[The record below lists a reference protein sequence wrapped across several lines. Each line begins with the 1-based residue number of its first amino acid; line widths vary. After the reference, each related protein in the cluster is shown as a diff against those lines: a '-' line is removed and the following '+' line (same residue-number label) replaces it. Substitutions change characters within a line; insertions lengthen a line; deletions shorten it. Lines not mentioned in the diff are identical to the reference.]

1 MAKRTHRFEL
11 MLSNAER
18 DIVAASAA
26 ATGLTMAAFA
36 RQAMMIDQPVSARA
50 KAHVVD
56 RAAIAALNVIGS
68 NLNQIARVGN
78 SSKTLNQ
85 QHLQGLTV
93 MYRKLSAIVKK
104 IENPENPVGTMRPDE

>member
-1 MAKRTHRFEL
+1 MKRTHRLEL
-11 MLSNAER
+11 MLSDAER

-56 RAAIAALNVIGS
+56 RAAIAALNSIGS
-68 NLNQIARVGN
+68 NLNQIAKVGN
-78 SSKTLNQ
+78 ATGKFSPQNLHALKA
-85 QHLQGLTV
+85 
-93 MYRKLSAIVKK
+93 MFAKLSAIVRK
-104 IENPENPVGTMRPDE
+104 IEDPQDLDSVERGGP

>member
-1 MAKRTHRFEL
+1 MKRTNRLEL
-11 MLSNAER
+11 MLSDAER

-56 RAAIAALNVIGS
+56 RAAIAALNAIGS
-68 NLNQIARVGN
+68 NLNQIARIGN

-104 IENPENPVGTMRPDE
+104 SRSLKNP

>member
-1 MAKRTHRFEL
+1 
-11 MLSNAER
+11 MLSDAER
-18 DIVAASAA
+18 EIVAASAA

-56 RAAIAALNVIGS
+56 RAAIAALNAIGS
-68 NLNQIARVGN
+68 NLNQIAKIGN

-85 QHLQGLTV
+85 QHLQALTV
-93 MYRKLSAIVKK
+93 MFRRLSAIVKR
-104 IENPENPVGTMRPDE
+104 IENPEVLVGAGRADQ

>member
-1 MAKRTHRFEL
+1 MKRTNRLEL
-11 MLSNAER
+11 MLSDAER

-56 RAAIAALNVIGS
+56 RAAVAALNAIGS

-78 SSKTLNQ
+78 SSKTLNP
-85 QHLQGLTV
+85 QHLHALTV
-93 MYRKLSAIVKK
+93 MFRKLSAIVKK
-104 IENPENPVGTMRPDE
+104 IESPEILASATQADE